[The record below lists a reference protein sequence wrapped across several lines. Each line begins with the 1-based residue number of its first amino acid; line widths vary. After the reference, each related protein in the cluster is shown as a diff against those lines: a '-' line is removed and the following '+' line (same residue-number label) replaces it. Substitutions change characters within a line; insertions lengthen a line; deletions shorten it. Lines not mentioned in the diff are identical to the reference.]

1 MRVEFVMFAIVVIG
15 LYFLFR
21 YLHERNSFKI
31 VSISKI
37 DDVLCEYVITLQN
50 KRAKVVRFRGSSTVW
65 HNVDTGQRASTVL
78 EYMLSN
84 IYTQQRWKEQDARK
98 KKESE

>member
-1 MRVEFVMFAIVVIG
+1 MRVEFVMFVIIVIG

-21 YLHERNSFKI
+21 YFHERNSFKI
-31 VSISKI
+31 VSISKV

-50 KRAKVVRFRGSSTVW
+50 KRSKIVKFRGSCTVW
-65 HNVDTGQRASTVL
+65 HNVDTGQRAGTVF

-84 IYTQQRWKEQDARK
+84 IYTQQRWKEQDAK
-98 KKESE
+98 IKKEKE